1 MVQSHADGC
10 QDVDSASVNTFQRS
24 SDYMVATFPH
34 RPLPTTSMAA
44 VHHKR
49 IVAIGDSLIYG
60 YGDPD
65 GGGWVERLRRRWLQP
80 ETPGHALYNL
90 GVRGDCVQR
99 VSQRLEHEFSN
110 RGELRN
116 RLPDAVMLS
125 VGVNDSARVGK
136 PQGRHYTDPDRFA
149 DHMAALLDQAQSLGP
164 VVFIGMVPVMPERM
178 PFAEVLF
185 YSHADQRQYRDIT
198 QQACQQRQIPY
209 LDVLDLWLGRG
220 DAWWR
225 SRLSGDGLHPN
236 VAGYRSLLADVTAW
250 SAFQSLL

>member
-1 MVQSHADGC
+1 MAATLSHRPAS
-10 QDVDSASVNTFQRS
+10 SASIT
-24 SDYMVATFPH
+24 
-34 RPLPTTSMAA
+34 A

-60 YGDPD
+60 YGDPE

-99 VSQRLEHEFSN
+99 VAQRLGQEFSN

-116 RLPDAVMLS
+116 RLPDAVVLS

-136 PQGRHYTDPDRFA
+136 PDGRSYTDLDQFA
-149 DHMAALLDQAQSLGP
+149 THMGALLDQARSLGP
-164 VVFIGMVPVMPERM
+164 VVFIGMVPIIPEQM
-178 PFAEVLF
+178 PFAEILF
-185 YSHADQRQYRDIT
+185 YSHGDQQRYRDVT
-198 QQACQQRQIPY
+198 RAACQQRQIPY
-209 LDVLDLWLGRG
+209 LDVLDLWLSRG

-225 SRLSGDGLHPN
+225 SRLCSDGLHPN
-236 VAGYRSLLADVTAW
+236 VAGYRSLLADITAW